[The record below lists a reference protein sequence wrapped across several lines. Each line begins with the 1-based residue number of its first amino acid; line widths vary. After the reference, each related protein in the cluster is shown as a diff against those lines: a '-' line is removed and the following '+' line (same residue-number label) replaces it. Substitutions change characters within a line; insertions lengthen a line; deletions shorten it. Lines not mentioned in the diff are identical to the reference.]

1 MQSIIDVLASNYHWA
16 KNEILD
22 TVYLDEAIDYLDMI
36 KRRKV
41 QEDLMQLAIISNPHT
56 KEPKTLHNYLL
67 GELKKLER
75 RGMIEATPEVGAF
88 KKLKSILNHPKK

>member
-16 KNEILD
+16 KREILD
-22 TVYLDEAIDYLDMI
+22 DVYLDEAIEYLDMI

-56 KEPKTLHNYLL
+56 KEPKALHKFLAD
-67 GELKKLER
+67 ELKNLER
-75 RGMIEATPEVGAF
+75 RGMIEVTPEQGAF
-88 KKLKSILNHPKK
+88 TKLKSILNKR